1 MTLVQRFAQVFGAI
15 YLVVGIAGFI
25 PPLLAAKTPDSSF
38 MGLLL
43 GLFFVNALHSATHLL
58 IGVAG
63 LATYRNLD
71 AAKACTLVIGVAY
84 TALFVLGL
92 IFGVRFLGGL
102 LPLNGWDHVLH
113 ILTAL
118 VAFGA
123 YFASRGT
130 AGTATASR

>member
-1 MTLVQRFAQVFGAI
+1 
-15 YLVVGIAGFI
+15 
-25 PPLLAAKTPDSSF
+25 
-38 MGLLL
+38 
-43 GLFFVNALHSATHLL
+43 
-58 IGVAG
+58 
-63 LATYRNLD
+63 
-71 AAKACTLVIGVAY
+71 VIGVAY
-84 TALFVLGL
+84 AALFVLGL

-130 AGTATASR
+130 VGTATASR

>member
-15 YLVVGIAGFI
+15 YLVVGVAGFI
-25 PPLLAAKTPDSSF
+25 PPLLAAKQPDSSF

-58 IGVAG
+58 IGVVG

-71 AAKACTLVIGVAY
+71 AAKAYALVIGVAY
-84 TALFVLGL
+84 AALFVLGL
-92 IFGVRFLGGL
+92 IFGIRFLGGL

-113 ILTAL
+113 LLTAL

-130 AGTATASR
+130 AGPAAASR